1 MLPQYGPRTRKS
13 AAHGAQG
20 NLQHLGDRLIV
31 KTLEFP
37 QYQDRPMF
45 FAHAFQGGGH
55 LVRQFESF
63 EARAWRFGLGCTVKQ
78 RRCSDLI
85 SGYGRSSLPF
95 AGHCPVK
102 GDSVQPGI
110 KTALTAELFEVQI
123 GLNEGLLIDIFGFRM
138 APCDMDKTGEQPI
151 LVSAYQLVKGA
162 CVTVKRLCDEPS
174 LVVHRP
180 AAPDEY
186 GKEDRGKP
194 PRTHPK

>member
-1 MLPQYGPRTRKS
+1 M
-13 AAHGAQG
+13 
-20 NLQHLGDRLIV
+20 
-31 KTLEFP
+31 
-37 QYQDRPMF
+37 
-45 FAHAFQGGGH
+45 
-55 LVRQFESF
+55 
-63 EARAWRFGLGCTVKQ
+63 
-78 RRCSDLI
+78 
-85 SGYGRSSLPF
+85 
-95 AGHCPVK
+95 K
-102 GDSVQPGI
+102 GDAVQPGI

-123 GLNEGLLIDIFGFRM
+123 GLNEGLLDDIFGFRM
-138 APCDMDKTGEQPI
+138 APRDMDKTGEQPI